1 LLRAHNDQ
9 MKQSSDHQHRE
20 ERRHE
25 RCFLTDKAHANI
37 VESPHERSNQTQRKR
52 AHLSGRIKGIMKT
65 RHAIKKKMLPNIA
78 QKLPMLAMQNPI
90 AEITNKTQPTK
101 LI

>member
-1 LLRAHNDQ
+1 
-9 MKQSSDHQHRE
+9 
-20 ERRHE
+20 
-25 RCFLTDKAHANI
+25 
-37 VESPHERSNQTQRKR
+37 
-52 AHLSGRIKGIMKT
+52 MKT
-65 RHAIKKKMLPNIA
+65 MHAIKKKMLPNIA